1 MTAAE
6 AKRAYMREWRA
17 KNRDKIRA
25 NNARYWE
32 RKAQQATENA
42 QERQKTEKSGGAEP

>member
-6 AKRAYMREWRA
+6 AKRAYMKEWRA
-17 KNRDKIRA
+17 KNRDKVKA

-32 RKAQQATENA
+32 RKARAAESIQK
-42 QERQKTEKSGGAEP
+42 ERK

>member
-6 AKRAYMREWRA
+6 AKRAYMKEWRA
-17 KNRDKIRA
+17 KNRDKVKA

-32 RKAQQATENA
+32 RKAKAAESA
-42 QERQKTEKSGGAEP
+42 QERKKAEESGGAVR